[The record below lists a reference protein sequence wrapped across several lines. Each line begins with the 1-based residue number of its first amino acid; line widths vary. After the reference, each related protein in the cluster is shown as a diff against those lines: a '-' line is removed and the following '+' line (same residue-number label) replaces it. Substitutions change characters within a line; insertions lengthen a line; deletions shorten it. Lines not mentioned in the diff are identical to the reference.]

1 MTDAATF
8 LLVGCGHWGNPGLDL
23 RQVEFDDMLAPKR
36 QSEIAI
42 VLDRL
47 VRFQPTRVALE
58 IEARAMPGVQRDY
71 EAWRS
76 GSFALT
82 ANERHQL
89 GFRLAGMMG
98 HDRVFGIDWHDHTR
112 EIGWDKAIEFALEH
126 NQRYLLGP
134 VLDAI
139 EQTDQTRARDA
150 SRVRQEPV
158 IDQLRATNDP
168 DALAPSH
175 RVYMDMSRIGEGANY
190 IGADVVLRWY
200 ERNLKMFVNLTR
212 LVDSPD
218 ERVLLVV
225 GGGHLPLLTHF
236 LEGAGFRV
244 ESALNY
250 LVN

>member
-8 LLVGCGHWGNPGLDL
+8 LIVGCGHWGNPGLDL

-47 VRFQPTRVALE
+47 VRFKPARVALE

-112 EIGWDKAIEFALEH
+112 EIGWDKVIEFALEY

-139 EQTDQTRARDA
+139 EQTDQTRAQDA
-150 SRVRQEPV
+150 AKSARSRCSTSSGRLTIRRHSPPV
-158 IDQLRATNDP
+158 TASTWTCRASARAPTISAPMWSFAGTN
-168 DALAPSH
+168 A
-175 RVYMDMSRIGEGANY
+175 
-190 IGADVVLRWY
+190 
-200 ERNLKMFVNLTR
+200 T
-212 LVDSPD
+212 
-218 ERVLLVV
+218 
-225 GGGHLPLLTHF
+225 
-236 LEGAGFRV
+236 
-244 ESALNY
+244 
-250 LVN
+250 